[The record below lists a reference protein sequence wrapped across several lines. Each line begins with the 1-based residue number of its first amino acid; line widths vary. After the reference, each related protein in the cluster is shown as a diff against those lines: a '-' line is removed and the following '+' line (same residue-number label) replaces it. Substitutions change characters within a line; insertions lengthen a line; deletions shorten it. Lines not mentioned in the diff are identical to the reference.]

1 MFAYPGRHRIDSP
14 ADVASVDPPLI
25 VLARTFMASISFP
38 RSLRR
43 AALAAGTLMLLGT
56 APVLAQAPAA
66 SGSKTPD
73 QIVAAIPTEV
83 PEVHTGGSWQDGGAQ
98 GVFRTITVLSAK
110 ENMAHV
116 FIQWISLKADNPVP
130 EIAKT
135 VLIKEISDK
144 KLPNAFV
151 TLEAEKEG
159 EATIIVASFDPA
171 TSKDFAV
178 AFKASKP
185 GVYAATALPD
195 HSTGSGTA
203 APQAK

>member
-1 MFAYPGRHRIDSP
+1 
-14 ADVASVDPPLI
+14 
-25 VLARTFMASISFP
+25 MASNSSP

-43 AALAAGTLMLLGT
+43 VAIAAGTALLLGAI
-56 APVLAQAPAA
+56 APAVAQAPA
-66 SGSKTPD
+66 GKTPD
-73 QIVAAIPTEV
+73 QIAAAIPTEV

-110 ENMAHV
+110 ENVAHV
-116 FIQWISLKADNPVP
+116 YIQWISLKADNPIP

-135 VLIKEISDK
+135 VLIKEVADK

-159 EATIIVASFDPA
+159 EATIVVASFDPA
-171 TSKDFAV
+171 TSKDYAV

-185 GVYAATALPD
+185 GVYGPTALPN
-195 HSTGSGTA
+195 HSVGSGSA
-203 APQAK
+203 APPAK